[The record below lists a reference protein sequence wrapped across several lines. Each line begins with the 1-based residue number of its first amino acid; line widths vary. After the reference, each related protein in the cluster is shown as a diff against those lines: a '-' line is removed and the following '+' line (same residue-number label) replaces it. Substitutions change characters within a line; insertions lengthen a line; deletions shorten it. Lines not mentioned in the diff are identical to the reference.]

1 MTEDALGLVVDKRLV
16 VFFVFFCLFFLKCFQ
31 VSAALENSIRVLIV
45 SSASVFPG
53 LKQS

>member
-1 MTEDALGLVVDKRLV
+1 MTKDALGLVVDKRVV
-16 VFFVFFCLFFLKCFQ
+16 VFCFLKCFQ

>member
-1 MTEDALGLVVDKRLV
+1 MTEDALGLVADKRVV
-16 VFFVFFCLFFLKCFQ
+16 VFYLFFFFKCFQ